1 MVSVRLAKLDDA
13 ESIAQLTAEVH
24 RLHNKAHPELFRP
37 PHEDLFSKKKL
48 AALLK
53 DSNNVVGVAQA
64 EGEIVGHVYAELI
77 HRAENVFRHAESTI
91 YVHQIGVRE
100 DSRRQGIGSALMN
113 FIEEHAA
120 ALGVNAIG
128 LDHWAFNTSARDF
141 FEARGF
147 TPSQVKMRKELKG

>member
-13 ESIAQLTAEVH
+13 ESIAQLTAEVQQ
-24 RLHNKAHPELFRP
+24 LHIKAHPQLFRP
-37 PHEDLFSKKKL
+37 AHEVLFSKNKL

-53 DSNNVVGVAQA
+53 DSNNIVGVAQA
-64 EGEIVGHVYAELI
+64 EGEIVGHVYAEVI
-77 HRAENVFRHAESTI
+77 HRAKNAFRHAESTI

-100 DSRRQGIGSALMN
+100 ESRRRGIGSALMN
-113 FIEEHAA
+113 FIEEQAA